1 MQFKKR
7 IKQRP
12 NIRWRYLLSAPFIYI
27 VIFPIVLLDVAIEIY
42 QQVCFPLYG
51 IPVLRRKNYIRIDRH
66 KLSYLNALEKLNCMY
81 CGYASGVFYFSSAIA
96 KETEKYWCGIMHNK
110 YDGFK
115 VPEHQRTFL
124 PYNDE
129 AAFKTFL
136 KD

>member
-96 KETEKYWCGIMHNK
+96 KETEKYWCGIRHEQE
-110 YDGFK
+110 DVFHEPPHH
-115 VPEHQRTFL
+115 VAFVD
-124 PYNDE
+124 YNDE
-129 AAFKTFL
+129 EAFRKRYQ
-136 KD
+136 